1 MSGRWAYLAHL
12 LGWTVPVLL
21 VQAALLLRR
30 YRGATPRVLRAI
42 LPPALA
48 VTIWLVAAD
57 HLAIDAGIWRF
68 GPGLHLGIS
77 LGAVP
82 LEEALFFLATN
93 LLVAMGLALL
103 VPGDVR

>member
-12 LGWTVPVLL
+12 LGWTIPLLLAQTVLL
-21 VQAALLLRR
+21 VRR
-30 YRGATPRVLRAI
+30 YHGATLRVLRAI

-57 HLAIDAGIWRF
+57 HLAVDAGIWQF

-77 LGAVP
+77 LAAVP
-82 LEEALFFLATN
+82 VEEAVFFLVTN

-103 VPGDVR
+103 APGDAR